1 MCEMEWVII
10 NTWPVE
16 LKMPRTCHRAP
27 EKRKTIVSWRL
38 SQWLS
43 QCFFFQILPL
53 SFKQTL
59 IFFNDED

>member
-43 QCFFFQILPL
+43 QFFFF
-53 SFKQTL
+53 SNFTFKLQTD
-59 IFFNDED
+59 INFF

>member
-38 SQWLS
+38 SQWLG

>member
-16 LKMPRTCHRAP
+16 LKMPRTCQRVP
-27 EKRKTIVSWRL
+27 EKRKTIV
-38 SQWLS
+38 
-43 QCFFFQILPL
+43 FQILPL